1 MKKEE
6 ILNSLLKS
14 LLDGSI
20 TKLEKKSTEEIKDL
34 KVMKL
39 FFNRQESL
47 IKSYLEDIKKR
58 TMLRQKT
65 SDDLKSSR
73 RTSRLFTPSNNRSRI
88 SKSKDK
94 FISKE
99 KNNFSNLNRLKI
111 DGNYKPKNDPS
122 KKINKLQIIKNKDTT
137 TNERKN
143 YKTPIRKIHS
153 QINSI
158 SKIKK
163 VKKNHQNKN
172 NKDNPIVSNRNIKK
186 NKIELNDSINRANK
200 SFIINNKNN
209 LNKSNSNIN
218 NYSNKKNKKSNSSQ
232 KKPIK
237 INMINKD
244 KKNLFM
250 EKLDIDKKQSNV
262 IVYDKNN
269 FGDWLCTDDGRDV
282 LISISNYL
290 DSKSKY
296 NLFSCKKSYL
306 KFLYRYI
313 DDKYTEFKEKNK
325 INPHSNSIQEEIEQ
339 IKSTIPEDELNKI
352 NTKFNL
358 SISTTKVFEL
368 LNKEE
373 HLNFFDI
380 NKYDSFSDDIYLV
393 YKIIFQLSK
402 NNEVKSSENKKD
414 FFEKMVKYVK
424 ENIKDNKVGN
434 LFKEMV
440 NDFDF
445 SKDNI
450 IQIKNIIKGNE
461 DKLKPKYYS
470 KICATTG
477 LVIFL
482 VKDILEYLGLNEN
495 NKSNA
500 ATILANLEFIEKMKS
515 KIPNYLKFL
524 QNQSPI
530 PNPQSPNIISII
542 K

>member
-14 LLDGSI
+14 LLDGKI
-20 TKLEKKSTEEIKDL
+20 TKLEKKSSEEIKDI
-34 KVMKL
+34 KIMKI

-47 IKSYLEDIKKR
+47 IKSYFEDIKKR

-65 SDDLKSSR
+65 SDDLKLSKR
-73 RTSRLFTPSNNRSRI
+73 GSRLFTPSNNRSRL

-111 DGNYKPKNDPS
+111 DGNYKPKNDPT
-122 KKINKLQIIKNKDTT
+122 KKNYKLQLIKNRN
-137 TNERKN
+137 TNERTERKN
-143 YKTPIRKIHS
+143 YKTPIRKTLS

-163 VKKNHQNKN
+163 VKKNHKNKN
-172 NKDNPIVSNRNIKK
+172 NPNPVLPNIKNKK
-186 NKIELNDSINRANK
+186 NKIELNDSISRANK
-200 SFIINNKNN
+200 SFILNHKNN

-218 NYSNKKNKKSNSSQ
+218 NYSNKKNKINSSK

-237 INMINKD
+237 INIINKD
-244 KKNLFM
+244 KKNLFI
-250 EKLDIDKKQSNV
+250 EKLDTDKKSNE
-262 IVYDKNN
+262 IIYDKNN
-269 FGDWLCTDDGRDV
+269 FGDWLGTDDGRDA
-282 LISISNYL
+282 LLSISNYL
-290 DSKSKY
+290 DTRSKY

-339 IKSTIPEDELNKI
+339 IKNKIPEDDLTKI
-352 NTKFNL
+352 NTKFKL
-358 SISTTKVFEL
+358 SIATKKIFEL

-393 YKIIFQLSK
+393 YKIIFQLNK
-402 NNEVKSSENKKD
+402 NTEIKSSENKKD
-414 FFEKMVKYVK
+414 FFEKMVKYIK
-424 ENIKDNKVGN
+424 ENIKENKVGN

-440 NDFDF
+440 DDFDF
-445 SKDNI
+445 SKENI
-450 IQIKNIIKGNE
+450 NLIKNMIKGKE

-482 VKDILEYLGLNEN
+482 VKDILEYLGLNES
-495 NKSNA
+495 NKSNT
-500 ATILANLEFIEKMKS
+500 ATILANLEFIEKMKT
-515 KIPNYLKFL
+515 KIPNYLKLL
-524 QNQSPI
+524 QKYINS
-530 PNPQSPNIISII
+530 
-542 K
+542 